1 MPEEQIDLA
10 FNTDPFENA
19 MDTIIKGIMR
29 MTNAMENS
37 NKDIQKKEK
46 VKNTNMKKGFSNVVA
61 FGIAKFELLKRAIQK
76 ISSHLPEIGTTF
88 AMAGDIILKQLLW
101 PLRKQLIPMLQR
113 MLNWVRDNRVVFLRL
128 GAVIKNVFKTAISI
142 TRNFFNVLK
151 SLVEGFNETMGN
163 ILRFDNITEALN
175 VAMFKITLLFSF
187 LEIKLRPFAK
197 ILGEIFGQI
206 IESVQ
211 SFVKG
216 FAETFKSVTKSM
228 GIWDDLKTTLEG
240 IRDLLDYISP
250 VFEVFG
256 NIIGTHVAANIKLLL
271 IPLKILMKFL
281 SGLKDMMEGK
291 IDFKEFVS
299 GLGEETFESLKDV
312 GKGILEGAGK
322 TIETSKKAFK
332 KMTGKEEK
340 VDDAIIKPDGTII
353 RTNPLDTIMAVKNP
367 EKAMGGSK
375 QLSIGDMN
383 INLTVTEG
391 NAKQAGINFV
401 DGLEFQI
408 RNVFMQNSISTGG
421 IG

>member
-1 MPEEQIDLA
+1 
-10 FNTDPFENA
+10 
-19 MDTIIKGIMR
+19 
-29 MTNAMENS
+29 
-37 NKDIQKKEK
+37 
-46 VKNTNMKKGFSNVVA
+46 
-61 FGIAKFELLKRAIQK
+61 
-76 ISSHLPEIGTTF
+76 
-88 AMAGDIILKQLLW
+88 
-101 PLRKQLIPMLQR
+101 

-128 GAVIKNVFKTAISI
+128 GVVIKNAFKTAISI
-142 TRNFFNVLK
+142 VKNFFNVLK

-187 LEIKLRPFAK
+187 LEIQLRPFAK
-197 ILGEIFGQI
+197 ILGQIFGQI
-206 IESVQ
+206 IKSVQ

-228 GIWDDLKTTLEG
+228 GVWDDLKKILEG

-250 VFEVFG
+250 AFEVLG
-256 NIIGTHVAANIKLLL
+256 NIVGTVLATQIKLLIL
-271 IPLKILMKFL
+271 PLKILMKFL
-281 SGLKDMMEGK
+281 GGLKDLLDKK
-291 IDFKEFVS
+291 ITFEEFITGFKDEAW
-299 GLGEETFESLKDV
+299 ESLKDV

-322 TIETSKKAFK
+322 TIETGQKAFK

-367 EKAMGGSK
+367 EKSMEGLR

-391 NAKQAGINFV
+391 NAKQAGINFI
-401 DGLEFQI
+401 DGLEFQM
-408 RNVFMQNSISTGG
+408 RNVFMQNALSTGG